1 MKSRQP
7 LTDNLFNIE
16 NALMSNESP
25 RENVAQSIILTGNSL
40 PFERHKEM

>member
-25 RENVAQSIILTGNSL
+25 MENVAQSTILTGDSL
-40 PFERHKEM
+40 PFESHK